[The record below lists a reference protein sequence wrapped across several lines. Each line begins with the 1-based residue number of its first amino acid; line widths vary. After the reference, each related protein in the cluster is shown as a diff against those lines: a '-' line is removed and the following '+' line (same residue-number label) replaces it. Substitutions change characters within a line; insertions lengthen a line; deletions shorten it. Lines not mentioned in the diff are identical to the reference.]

1 MKLVWPTPPVT
12 DEPEPVQTEEPSVP
26 VAEEA
31 PVRTAPEEEP
41 AETVME
47 QPETTETVVEEPALQ
62 TEPVTEPETA
72 EPVTEEP
79 VAEEPVTETTTLE
92 PAVEEPA
99 AETAPEETVT
109 EEPAPAT
116 EPAPEETAAAELVK
130 ETPPPAPEKKKKN
143 NMLLYGLIAAAVL
156 IAGIVGYNFM
166 PSTRYNRA
174 IKAADGYMEAAEY
187 EAAAPEY
194 LKALQVRPQDETASE
209 SGIAALTLV
218 CEDMLQDDK
227 YDEVIT
233 LVDQWV
239 PVVSEAQLDNVRYL
253 AEEAYE
259 YKANELIDVQDL
271 DGARAI
277 LKEGADKGYDM
288 SAGLRSVE
296 RAEQYLKLLEE
307 QKKFLNDMAAKL
319 DSDDYEGALDLFKD
333 HFAEL
338 EDIDYDYGFYDPII
352 SDVSG
357 KKYKKAGIYNDGGYF
372 AVYYG
377 DYNGDKREGSGVYVI
392 YNDGSVYTYDTRNYA
407 VGEWKNDMPNG
418 SVTEYQK
425 IFYNGELRS
434 DIVIKTNVADGMF
447 NGQFELQLDGT
458 TFYGEA
464 SDGILKVLDETDPN
478 GEANKV
484 FMYNGDKTSWYFFTN
499 DVSYSK
505 MYGMMGFGEQIY

>member
-12 DEPEPVQTEEPSVP
+12 DEPEPLQTEEPSVP

-31 PVRTAPEEEP
+31 LVRTALEEEP

-62 TEPVTEPETA
+62 TESVTEPETA

-92 PAVEEPA
+92 PAVE
-99 AETAPEETVT
+99 
-109 EEPAPAT
+109 

-259 YKANELIDVQDL
+259 YKANELIDVQDF

-277 LKEGADKGYDM
+277 LKEGTDKGYDM
-288 SAGLRSVE
+288 SSGLRSVE
-296 RAEQYLKLLEE
+296 RAEQYLKILEE